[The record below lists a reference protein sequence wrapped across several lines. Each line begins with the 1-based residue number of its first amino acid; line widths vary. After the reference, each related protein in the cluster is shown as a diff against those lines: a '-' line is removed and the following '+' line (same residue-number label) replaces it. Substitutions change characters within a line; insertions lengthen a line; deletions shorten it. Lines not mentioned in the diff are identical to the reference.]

1 MSLLTGAL
9 AMGRTQAEARMTE
22 TIRFYSVTGTVVNP
36 TTLVSVETTVEHY
49 NGPARVHYPVGA
61 VQQTDPGNQF
71 VALQDL
77 SVSIPTSAPAVPVDA
92 IGVVSASIIDASLV
106 ARKCRVKGAP
116 AAGQVTAHRYPVEEI
131 S

>member
-1 MSLLTGAL
+1 MTLLDGVL
-9 AMGRTQAEARMTE
+9 AMGRVHAEARMTE

-49 NGPARVHYPVGA
+49 NGVARVHYPVGA
-61 VQQTDPGNQF
+61 VQQTDSAGQF

-77 SVSIPTSAPAVPVDA
+77 IISIPVGSVAIPDDA
-92 IGVVSASIIDASLV
+92 IGVVSASTTDASLIG
-106 ARKCRVKGAP
+106 RKYRVKGAP
-116 AAGQVTAHRYPVEEI
+116 SAGQVTAHRFPVEEI

>member
-1 MSLLTGAL
+1 
-9 AMGRTQAEARMTE
+9 MGRVHAEARMTE

-36 TTLVSVETTVEHY
+36 TTLVSVDTTVEHY
-49 NGPARVHYPVGA
+49 NGPARVHYPTSA

-77 SVSIPTSAPAVPVDA
+77 TISIPASSAAVPADA
-92 IGVVSASIIDASLV
+92 IGVVSASTTDASLV
-106 ARKCRVKGAP
+106 GRKYRVKGAP
-116 AAGQVTAHRYPVEEI
+116 AAGQVTAHRFPVEEI